1 MARQDGKRPG
11 ATRIV
16 DLVGVDV
23 EHGLELA
30 TGKGF
35 VKVRVLTDAT
45 NPGLVVLGQAQP
57 ADAIKIARDLL
68 VSAARAEYEQ
78 DLAAGLHGIGFD
90 DQTVGKILGL
100 VRFAE
105 ERRETGR

>member
-1 MARQDGKRPG
+1 MTRQDGKRSG

-16 DLVGVDV
+16 DLTGVEV
-23 EHGLELA
+23 EHGYGLA

-35 VKVRVLTDAT
+35 VKVRVLTDAK
-45 NPGLVVLGQAQP
+45 NPGLVVLGQARP
-57 ADAIKIARDLL
+57 ADAVQIARDLI
-68 VSAARAEYEQ
+68 VAAARAEYEQ
-78 DLAAGLHGIGFD
+78 DLAEGLRSIGFD